1 MTTTAPKKN
10 APDAKT
16 AEANQTQQQ
25 NNDAGNQGGGEQG
38 ANSTDTE
45 RKEETKSPEEIAEA
59 NPKIFGNEASKPGDV
74 KTARDRQPDAMMTAD
89 QRHAVENKGKPLN
102 KAAKTEDG
110 QIELGDRVML
120 HTATPIGGQ
129 TINPA
134 FVIGFTDQGLPNLR
148 LELLDGAMSRPMEFG
163 GVPQN
168 TAREER
174 GPFWTWP
181 HGKRGAKAS
190 TK

>member
-10 APDAKT
+10 APEAKT
-16 AEANQTQQQ
+16 AEATTSQQQ

-38 ANSTDTE
+38 ANSTST
-45 RKEETKSPEEIAEA
+45 ETKSPEELAEA
-59 NPKIFGNEASKPGDV
+59 NPKIFGNEKSKPGDV
-74 KTARDRQPDAMMTAD
+74 KTARDRQPDGAMTAD

-102 KAAKTEDG
+102 KPAKTEDG

-129 TINPA
+129 TVNPA
-134 FVIGFTDQGLPNLR
+134 FVIGFNDRGQANLR
-148 LELLDGAMSRPMEFG
+148 LELTDGGRSRAQEFG

-168 TAREER
+168 EAQEER

-181 HGKRGAKAS
+181 NGKRGAKAP